1 MNRVVKTLF
10 VATAAGALLI
20 SVGAA
25 VAGNGDNKAK
35 AARCDRLLERVAAKR
50 GVSVDELKAMRRGR
64 VLERVAEALAA
75 GTITKAKAAEIR
87 ARVESGTVGC
97 GKLLRRAKLL
107 RARAVVL
114 SGAAD
119 YFGTTV
125 EALRAELQ
133 TGKSLAQVAAA
144 NGKSVDGLEDALSDA
159 FAERLERATRLTDEY
174 RARLLERFEARVEQ
188 IVNRVPKQ
196 KAS

>member
-1 MNRVVKTLF
+1 MNGVVKTLF

-25 VAGNGDNKAK
+25 VAGNGDDQAK

-50 GVSVDELKAMRRGR
+50 GISVDELKAIRKER
-64 VLERVAEALAA
+64 VLEHVAAALAA
-75 GTITKAKAAEIR
+75 GTITEAKAAEIR

-97 GKLLRRAKLL
+97 GKLLRRARLL
-107 RARAVVL
+107 RARGLVL
-114 SGAAD
+114 SAAAG
-119 YFGTTV
+119 YLGTTV
-125 EALRAELQ
+125 EALKAELQ

-159 FAERLERATRLTDEY
+159 FAERLERATRLTDEQ
-174 RARLLERFEARVEQ
+174 RAKLLERFEARVEQ

-196 KAS
+196 KAA